1 MRSTTFWGA
10 VLVVSACLAL
20 AACRVP
26 DDDVPDADVVED
38 ADTAPDSDVVEGD
51 ADGDAD
57 GVVEEVL
64 VCLHTEDGTPY
75 EEYVDPT
82 EVDSLLGDADYEGV
96 CDPRDILANCLT
108 ASGAVIYGAYWCS
121 ACHYQKYMFAPFH
134 EVINYV
140 DCYFDPEEGI
150 LDDLKQECLDV
161 SLVDQTSGEE
171 RGLMA
176 FPTWTFDTASPHVNY
191 MEGAAPFET
200 LAEYSG
206 CEWLGPPT
214 EL

>member
-1 MRSTTFWGA
+1 MRSTTFCGT

-26 DDDVPDADVVED
+26 DDVEEPDADVAADADTVSDADVVED
-38 ADTAPDSDVVEGD
+38 ADVDVDVES
-51 ADGDAD
+51 
-57 GVVEEVL
+57 VL

-75 EEYVDPT
+75 EEYVDST
-82 EVDSLLGDADYEGV
+82 EVDSLLGDADYEDE
-96 CDPRDILANCLT
+96 CDPRDILAHCLT

-161 SLVDQTSGEE
+161 LFVDQTSGEE

-176 FPTWTFDTASPHVNY
+176 FPTWTFDVTNPHVNY
-191 MEGAAPFET
+191 VEGAVPFEV

-214 EL
+214 EE